1 MQALTEH
8 RQEMV
13 NFARELIAIPTEN
26 PPGNGYIAAQQ
37 AILRRLRT
45 LGFQD
50 VRSAGDCVM
59 AFVGAGKPIIYFS
72 GHYDVVPAQAP
83 AQFEPQIKG
92 TNLFGR
98 GSADMKAG
106 LAAMTYAAVAL
117 RDSSTLLNGRIGLVF
132 VPDEETAGP
141 RGSRYLEAQ
150 GLLGEDAVAM
160 LTPEPTGGVI
170 WNANRGAISLRVTVR
185 GKPAHVGRQVEG
197 INAFER
203 MLAVAGAVTEL
214 KREVELRTTSYCIAP
229 DALRRSILMLG
240 GQCVSGTGF
249 NVVPDSC
256 SFTIDR
262 RINPEED
269 FEEEKRRLMDLLKDT
284 EVEIL
289 QEGAAAGTAEGA
301 PVARAL
307 AAAIHRITGRE
318 PKFELCPGL
327 LETRFYASR
336 GIPALAYGPG
346 LLTVSHGP
354 HEFVSIDRMVEC
366 AAIYAETAAALLR

>member
-1 MQALTEH
+1 
-8 RQEMV
+8 MV

-170 WNANRGAISLRVTVR
+170 WNANRGAISLQVTVR
-185 GKPAHVGRQVEG
+185 GKTAHVGRQVEG